1 MRTSCVSVDDRV
13 KHERPCARRALSD
26 AYADDEHQ
34 QCRHAG
40 EMKKVDPLFSVFS
53 AVNHFHSMRMAQMF
67 CALTATCG
75 IVRDIPMQYFI
86 YEIMRLC
93 QRSVGTYFPSCLA
106 MNEGT

>member
-26 AYADDEHQ
+26 ADADDEHQ

-53 AVNHFHSMRMAQMF
+53 AVNHFHADGTDVLRAH
-67 CALTATCG
+67 CHIR
-75 IVRDIPMQYFI
+75 IVKDIPMQYFI

-93 QRSVGTYFPSCLA
+93 QRSDGIYFPSCLA